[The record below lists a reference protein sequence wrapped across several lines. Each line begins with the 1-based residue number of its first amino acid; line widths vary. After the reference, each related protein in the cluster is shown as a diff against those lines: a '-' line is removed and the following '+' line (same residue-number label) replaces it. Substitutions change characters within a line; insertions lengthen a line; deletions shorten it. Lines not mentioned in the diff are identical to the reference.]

1 MRETSKESVQGVVFV
16 ASNAVK
22 NRKLS
27 KIRLKEP
34 KSTTKKKK
42 TLLDKNRILRTQID
56 QIAETSLNQKLFC
69 LIKNSSKKLK
79 LKNNKSPMSLK

>member
-27 KIRLKEP
+27 RIRLKEP

-56 QIAETSLNQKLFC
+56 QIAETSLNLKSSC
-69 LIKNSSKKLK
+69 LIKKSRKKLK
-79 LKNNKSPMSLK
+79 LKSSKSHLSPK

>member
-27 KIRLKEP
+27 RIRLKEP

-56 QIAETSLNQKLFC
+56 QIAETSLNQKSFS